1 MNFEAL
7 RRRVERAETR
17 VQDRAGETGQQVDA
31 LKRAWREGWTPGRI
45 IIAGLAGGFL
55 AGRME
60 PSAKLTAS
68 LRGSLTGA
76 RWLQM
81 IGTVSN
87 LVAAAQASAASEEA
101 RRAADNAD
109 VAASEATQ
117 AAGSTGPAAYAAGTA
132 AAATAGAAGAAT
144 PQAVPTPLRPATSA
158 DTQPRPAE
166 AATELSEN

>member
-17 VQDRAGETGQQVDA
+17 VQDRAGETGQQVDSF
-31 LKRAWREGWTPGRI
+31 KRAWREGWTPGRI

-101 RRAADNAD
+101 GRAADNAD
-109 VAASEATQ
+109 VAATEASQ
-117 AAGSTGPAAYAAGTA
+117 AAGSTGPAAYAA
-132 AAATAGAAGAAT
+132 AATAGSAGAAT

>member
-7 RRRVERAETR
+7 RRRVERAETL
-17 VQDRAGETGQQVDA
+17 VQDRAGETGQQVDSF
-31 LKRAWREGWTPGRI
+31 KRAWREGWTPGRI

-60 PSAKLTAS
+60 PSAKLTAG

-101 RRAADNAD
+101 GRAADNAD
-109 VAASEATQ
+109 VAATEASQ
-117 AAGSTGPAAYAAGTA
+117 AAGSTGPAA
-132 AAATAGAAGAAT
+132 
-144 PQAVPTPLRPATSA
+144 
-158 DTQPRPAE
+158 
-166 AATELSEN
+166 